1 MHEQLKGV
9 ENRFLELEKLL
20 SDPSIL
26 QDREKYQ
33 NYSREH
39 SDLSKVVAV
48 LRTYE
53 QTRQELDDSRELL
66 KDPDPDIKEMART
79 ELDALK
85 SKKSRLEFDLKKLL
99 LPKDPND
106 NKNVI
111 VEIRA
116 GTGGEEASLFVS
128 DLFRMYSK
136 YAENKNWKVEVMAP
150 DLYVRRI
157 QSK

>member
-20 SDPSIL
+20 SDPSVL

-66 KDPDPDIKEMART
+66 KDSDPDIKEMART
-79 ELDALK
+79 ELETLK
-85 SKKSRLEFDLKKLL
+85 SRKSRLED
-99 LPKDPND
+99 
-106 NKNVI
+106 
-111 VEIRA
+111 
-116 GTGGEEASLFVS
+116 
-128 DLFRMYSK
+128 
-136 YAENKNWKVEVMAP
+136 
-150 DLYVRRI
+150 
-157 QSK
+157 